1 MNTAG
6 SGYHIMDRKRFLQI
20 CGMLVPLGMLGRPE
34 WLCAASAK
42 KEKKE
47 RKHGFTFA
55 FLTDVHLK
63 PRNEGNC
70 DEGLRKALDDVRNR
84 NVDFIL
90 FGGDNVE
97 ANFHLGAGHEHEVV
111 DMYTRFRKA
120 VDESGIPA
128 YFTIGNHDT
137 FDRFEGE
144 EDKIG
149 YGYFR
154 KFCGPVRQSFD
165 HKGIHFVTLNSLVPD
180 SKGRWS
186 VGEEQ
191 REWLKNDLDAA
202 GKDTP
207 VIIAMHVPML
217 SLYYPVVDGIFSGA
231 DMVTDSK
238 KVFDLLKQYNVRLV
252 LQGHQHIHEEIQ
264 ERGRWFVTGG
274 GICASWWS
282 GPLADT
288 EEGYLLVH
296 VGDDGDISWEYIDYG
311 WTAVL

>member
-1 MNTAG
+1 M
-6 SGYHIMDRKRFLQI
+6 
-20 CGMLVPLGMLGRPE
+20 
-34 WLCAASAK
+34 
-42 KEKKE
+42 
-47 RKHGFTFA
+47 
-55 FLTDVHLK
+55 TDVHLN
-63 PRNEGNC
+63 PRNEGDC
-70 DEGLRKALDDVRNR
+70 DGGLRKALADVRTR
-84 NVDFIL
+84 DVDFIL

-97 ANFHLGAGHEHEVV
+97 ANYHLGAEHEHEVV
-111 DMYTRFRKA
+111 DMYTRFRRI

-137 FDRFEGE
+137 FDRFEGH

-149 YGYFR
+149 YGYFE

-186 VGEEQ
+186 VGDEQ
-191 REWLKNDLDAA
+191 LEWLKGDLDAA

-207 VIIAMHVPML
+207 VIISMHVPML

-238 KVFDLLKQYNVRLV
+238 KTFDLLKRYNVRLV

-288 EEGYLLVH
+288 EEGYVLVH
-296 VGDDGDISWEYIDYG
+296 VDDNGDLSWEYIDYG
-311 WTAVL
+311 WDAVRK

>member
-1 MNTAG
+1 M
-6 SGYHIMDRKRFLQI
+6 
-20 CGMLVPLGMLGRPE
+20 
-34 WLCAASAK
+34 
-42 KEKKE
+42 
-47 RKHGFTFA
+47 
-55 FLTDVHLK
+55 TDVHLN
-63 PRNEGNC
+63 PRNEGDC
-70 DEGLRKALDDVRNR
+70 DGGLRKALADVRTR
-84 NVDFIL
+84 DVDFIL

-97 ANFHLGAGHEHEVV
+97 ANYHLGAEHEHEVV
-111 DMYTRFRKA
+111 DMYTRFRRI
-120 VDESGIPA
+120 VGESGIPA

-137 FDRFEGE
+137 FDRFEGH

-149 YGYFR
+149 YGYFE

-180 SKGRWS
+180 SNGRWS
-186 VGEEQ
+186 VGDEQ
-191 REWLKNDLDAA
+191 LEWLKGDLDAA

-207 VIIAMHVPML
+207 VIISMHVPML

-238 KVFDLLKQYNVRLV
+238 KTFDLLKQYNVRLV

-288 EEGYLLVH
+288 EEGYVLVH
-296 VGDDGDISWEYIDYG
+296 VGDNGDLSWEYIDYG
-311 WTAVL
+311 WDAVRK